1 MNKLPNALRIGVVGM
16 GRAFTLMLETFRQ
29 DPRVQLVAATDPL
42 EAATSAFAKEF
53 ETPTYASA
61 ELLCQN
67 SNVELVY
74 IASPHQFHAEHVAL
88 AARHGKHVLLEKP
101 MAISLSECSAIVQAM
116 QQADK
121 SLIVGHSHSFDAP
134 VLLARRLIDSG
145 AIGRVQMIHAMNFTD
160 FLYRARRP
168 EELRTADG
176 GGVVHSQAA
185 HQMDIVRLLGGGLL
199 RSLRAQTQAWDA
211 SRATEGAY
219 NALLQFE
226 GGYVANI
233 CYSGYGH
240 FDSDALMGWRGEL
253 GTDKDPANY
262 GASRQKLA
270 SLASTEQEIQAKAQR
285 NYGGSAFAAPA
296 KPVAHQHFGQVIV
309 CGTQGDLR
317 LMPDGVW
324 VYGDAAQHFEAL
336 PAPSVPRSEVVDEVW
351 NALRLGHAPA
361 HNGAWAM
368 ATTEA
373 CLALL
378 ESSHK
383 QAEVQLLHQ
392 VAWNAPQI
400 KREY

>member
-1 MNKLPNALRIGVVGM
+1 MNKLPNAVRIGVVGL
-16 GRAFTLMLETFRQ
+16 GRAFTLMLDTFRQ
-29 DPRVQLVAATDPL
+29 DPRVQLVAATDPSDT
-42 EAATSAFAKEF
+42 ATAAFANEF
-53 ETPTYASA
+53 AAPTYASA
-61 ELLCQN
+61 ELLCQDA
-67 SNVELVY
+67 NVELVY
-74 IASPHQFHAEHVAL
+74 IASPHQFHAEHVAT

-101 MAISLSECSAIVQAM
+101 MAISLAQSSDMVQAM
-116 QQADK
+116 QLANRA
-121 SLIVGHSHSFDAP
+121 LIVGHSHSFNAP

-145 AIGRVQMIHAMNFTD
+145 AIGAVHMLHAMNFTD

-199 RSLRAQTQAWDA
+199 RSLRAHTQAWDA

-226 GGYVANI
+226 GGCVANI

-253 GTDKDPANY
+253 GTAKDPASY
-262 GASRQKLA
+262 GSARQKLSHMHSA
-270 SLASTEQEIQAKAQR
+270 EQEMQAKAAR
-285 NYGGSAFAAPA
+285 NYGGSAFAAPV
-296 KPVAHQHFGQVIV
+296 KPVAHQHFGQVLV
-309 CGTQGDLR
+309 CGTLGDLR

-336 PAPSVPRSEVVDEVW
+336 PTPSVPRCEVTDEVW
-351 NALRLGHAPA
+351 SALRLGQRPA
-361 HNGAWAM
+361 HDGAWAM

-378 ESSHK
+378 ESSRR
-383 QAEVQLLHQ
+383 QTDVRLVHQ
-392 VAWNAPQI
+392 VAWNAH
-400 KREY
+400 